1 MPIQDTFQKTLES
14 FKTRLNSKEREDFQ
28 FTTLEDVRQT
38 IAHIQAEQG
47 NQKTMMNLNRLESFL
62 EAMNQ
67 FGNVIEVF
75 LNASNFVCFIWGPM
89 KFLLQVTSTW
99 ADSFDTI
106 LDAYKQ
112 IGEQIPLLQQYQA
125 LFDHS
130 PHMQTVLEMIYSDIL
145 EFHKR
150 ALRTFSGPSQPHPFP
165 CPFET
170 Y

>member
-1 MPIQDTFQKTLES
+1 MAIQDSFQDALKTFKA
-14 FKTRLNSKEREDFQ
+14 RLNSKERDDFQ
-28 FTTLEDVRQT
+28 FTTLEDVRVT

-89 KFLLQVTSTW
+89 KFLLQVTSNW

-106 LDAYKQ
+106 LDAYQQ
-112 IGEQIPLLQQYQA
+112 IGEQIPLLKQYQI

-130 PHMQTVLEMIYSDIL
+130 PHMQKVLEMIYLDIL
-145 EFHKR
+145 EFHRR
-150 ALRTFSGPSQPHPFP
+150 ALRIFSGPGQPHFSSCP
-165 CPFET
+165 CET
-170 Y
+170 C